1 MTIGNALSVGLIGL
15 KAFTIQIQSFIS
27 QGLPAFSI
35 IGLPDTSLSEARERV
50 KSAYQSLHCEWPE
63 SRITVNLSPA
73 SMPKSGSSY
82 DLAIAASILSARG
95 IIPLQ
100 SLDNTIILGELNLDG
115 TILPINGLLP
125 ISLFAKELGIKR
137 MIIPE
142 GNLNEANLISE
153 INAIGIKHILDLV
166 DELHGELDS
175 KDRKYAE
182 YNRERAL
189 QANSNTSYEHIHV
202 SERNAENSNNSE
214 SNNSNYGSGVE
225 NRENRENK
233 ENSHENSSENNQSNI
248 EKSLTQKSVL
258 EADTQH
264 SIGDMSEVLGQ
275 EHTKWAL
282 QVAAAGGHH
291 VMMIGPP
298 GSGKTMLASRMPGIM
313 CPLNE
318 QEQLEVASIRSLCGT
333 LPYYG
338 ISDIPPFEAPHHTA
352 SSASLIGGGTG
363 IAKPGIITR
372 AHCGVLFMDEAPEF
386 SPRVLQTLREPLES
400 GFIAVSRSK
409 GTTFYPAKFQLIIA
423 ANPCP
428 CGYAY
433 GNGERCTCKEKD
445 RIRYFSRL
453 SGPIL
458 DRIDIQ
464 MDVPPVERILIPQ
477 SESNLNKSTN
487 AQDRVVKESK
497 SINNT
502 QNNNESNAEKWRNY
516 NNTNQSSNSSNY
528 HGEPVLTSAIMRR
541 NVTIARHIAQKRFAA
556 QGWNCNA
563 QASGTW
569 LRKYTSKQA
578 LILVNNALERH
589 QLSLRGADR
598 ALRLAWTLADIAGHT
613 SPDITDMAQAISL
626 RTRI

>member
-27 QGLPAFSI
+27 PGLPAFSI

-50 KSAYQSLHCEWPE
+50 KSAYQSLHCDWPE

-82 DLAIAASILSARG
+82 DLAIASSILSAKG

-100 SLDNTIILGELNLDG
+100 SLDNTVILGELNLDG
-115 TILPINGLLP
+115 TVLPINGLLP
-125 ISLFAKELGIKR
+125 ISLFAQEMGIKR
-137 MIIPE
+137 MIIPQA
-142 GNLNEANLISE
+142 NLDEANLVDGID
-153 INAIGIKHILDLV
+153 AIGIKHILDLV
-166 DELHGELDS
+166 DELHGKLDS
-175 KDRKYAE
+175 KNRKYAQL
-182 YNRERAL
+182 NRERAL
-189 QANSNTSYEHIHV
+189 QATGNSSYEHIQV
-202 SERNAENSNNSE
+202 SERCNKNFNRGENNSNNFDY
-214 SNNSNYGSGVE
+214 SNKNDTE
-225 NRENRENK
+225 NQKKAEQK
-233 ENSHENSSENNQSNI
+233 HTSA
-248 EKSLTQKSVL
+248 QKSIL
-258 EADTQH
+258 ESDIQH

-318 QEQLEVASIRSLCGT
+318 KEQLEVASIRSLCGT

-338 ISDIPPFEAPHHTA
+338 ISDIPPFEAPHHTS

-464 MDVPPVERILIPQ
+464 MDVPPVERIMIVQ
-477 SESNLNKSTN
+477 NARDIKSNANNSNLSNNEKNNYETNKYETN
-487 AQDRVVKESK
+487 KLEQQSYIK
-497 SINNT
+497 
-502 QNNNESNAEKWRNY
+502 QNNLNNNALY
-516 NNTNQSSNSSNY
+516 N
-528 HGEPVLTSAIMRR
+528 GKPILTSAMMRK
-541 NVTIARHIAQKRFAA
+541 NVTTARRIAQVRFVK

-569 LRKYTSKQA
+569 LRKYTSKHA
-578 LILVNNALERH
+578 LMLVNSALEKH

-598 ALRLAWTLADIAGHT
+598 ALRLAWTLADIAGHV
-613 SPDITDMAQAISL
+613 SPDVTDMAQAISL

>member
-27 QGLPAFSI
+27 PGLPAFSI

-50 KSAYQSLHCEWPE
+50 KSAYQSLHCDWPE

-82 DLAIAASILSARG
+82 DLAIASSILSAKG

-100 SLDNTIILGELNLDG
+100 SLDNTVILGELNLDG
-115 TILPINGLLP
+115 TVLPINGLLP
-125 ISLFAKELGIKR
+125 ISLFAQEMGIKR
-137 MIIPE
+137 MIIPQA
-142 GNLNEANLISE
+142 NLDEANLVDGID
-153 INAIGIKHILDLV
+153 AIGIKHILDLV
-166 DELHGELDS
+166 DELHGKLDS
-175 KDRKYAE
+175 KNRKYAQL
-182 YNRERAL
+182 NRERAL
-189 QANSNTSYEHIHV
+189 QATGNSLYEHIQV
-202 SERNAENSNNSE
+202 SERNNENFNSVENNSNNLDY
-214 SNNSNYGSGVE
+214 SNKNDS
-225 NRENRENK
+225 K
-233 ENSHENSSENNQSNI
+233 NQ
-248 EKSLTQKSVL
+248 QKSEQKHILAQKSIL
-258 EADTQH
+258 ESDIQH

-318 QEQLEVASIRSLCGT
+318 KEQLEVASIRSLCGT

-338 ISDIPPFEAPHHTA
+338 ISDIPPFEAPHHTS

-464 MDVPPVERILIPQ
+464 MDVPPVERIMIAQNARDIKLNANN
-477 SESNLNKSTN
+477 SNLSNNEKNNYETNKYETN
-487 AQDRVVKESK
+487 KLEQQSYIK
-497 SINNT
+497 
-502 QNNNESNAEKWRNY
+502 QNNLNNNALY
-516 NNTNQSSNSSNY
+516 N
-528 HGEPVLTSAIMRR
+528 GKPILTSAMMRK
-541 NVTIARHIAQKRFAA
+541 NVTTARQIAQVRFVK

-569 LRKYTSKQA
+569 LRKYTSKHA
-578 LILVNNALERH
+578 LMLVNSALEKH

-598 ALRLAWTLADIAGHT
+598 ALRLAWTLADIAGHV
-613 SPDITDMAQAISL
+613 SPDVTDMAQAISL

>member
-27 QGLPAFSI
+27 PGLPAFSI

-50 KSAYQSLHCEWPE
+50 KSAYQSLHCDWPE

-82 DLAIAASILSARG
+82 DLAIASSILSAKG

-100 SLDNTIILGELNLDG
+100 SLDNTVILGELNLDG
-115 TILPINGLLP
+115 TVLPINGLLP
-125 ISLFAKELGIKR
+125 ISLFAQEMGIKR
-137 MIIPE
+137 MIIPQA
-142 GNLNEANLISE
+142 NLDEANLVDGID
-153 INAIGIKHILDLV
+153 AIGIKHILDLV
-166 DELHGELDS
+166 DELHGKLDS
-175 KDRKYAE
+175 KNRKYAQL
-182 YNRERAL
+182 NRERAL
-189 QANSNTSYEHIHV
+189 QATGNSLYEHIQV
-202 SERNAENSNNSE
+202 SERCNENFNRGENNSNNFDY
-214 SNNSNYGSGVE
+214 SNKNDTE
-225 NRENRENK
+225 NQKKAEQK
-233 ENSHENSSENNQSNI
+233 HI
-248 EKSLTQKSVL
+248 LAQKSIL
-258 EADTQH
+258 ESDIQH

-318 QEQLEVASIRSLCGT
+318 KEQLEVASIRSLCGT

-338 ISDIPPFEAPHHTA
+338 ISDIPPFEAPHHTS

-464 MDVPPVERILIPQ
+464 MDVPPVERIMIAQ
-477 SESNLNKSTN
+477 NARDIKSNANNSNLSNNEKNNYETNKLEQQSYI
-487 AQDRVVKESK
+487 K
-497 SINNT
+497 
-502 QNNNESNAEKWRNY
+502 QNNLNNNALY
-516 NNTNQSSNSSNY
+516 N
-528 HGEPVLTSAIMRR
+528 GKPILTSAMMRK
-541 NVTIARHIAQKRFAA
+541 NVTTARRIAQVRFVK

-569 LRKYTSKQA
+569 LRKYTSKHA
-578 LILVNNALERH
+578 LMLVNSALEKH

-598 ALRLAWTLADIAGHT
+598 ALRLAWTLADIAGHV
-613 SPDITDMAQAISL
+613 SPDVTDMAQAISL

>member
-27 QGLPAFSI
+27 PGLPAFSI

-50 KSAYQSLHCEWPE
+50 KSAYQSLHCDWPE

-82 DLAIAASILSARG
+82 DLAIASSILSAKG

-100 SLDNTIILGELNLDG
+100 SLDNTVILGELNLDG
-115 TILPINGLLP
+115 TVLPINGLLP
-125 ISLFAKELGIKR
+125 ISLFAQEMGIKR
-137 MIIPE
+137 MIIPQA
-142 GNLNEANLISE
+142 NLDEANLVDGID
-153 INAIGIKHILDLV
+153 AIGIKHILDLV
-166 DELHGELDS
+166 DELHGKLDS
-175 KDRKYAE
+175 KNRKYAQL
-182 YNRERAL
+182 NRERAL
-189 QANSNTSYEHIHV
+189 QATGNSSYEHIQV
-202 SERNAENSNNSE
+202 SERCNENFNRGKNNSNNFDY
-214 SNNSNYGSGVE
+214 SNKNDTE
-225 NRENRENK
+225 NQKKAEQK
-233 ENSHENSSENNQSNI
+233 HISA
-248 EKSLTQKSVL
+248 QKSIL
-258 EADTQH
+258 ESDIQH

-318 QEQLEVASIRSLCGT
+318 KEQLEVASIRSLCGT

-338 ISDIPPFEAPHHTA
+338 ISDIPPFEAPHHTS

-464 MDVPPVERILIPQ
+464 MDVPPVERIIIPQ
-477 SESNLNKSTN
+477 NTRDIRSNVDNSNLSNNEKNNYETNKLEQQSYI
-487 AQDRVVKESK
+487 K
-497 SINNT
+497 
-502 QNNNESNAEKWRNY
+502 QNNLNNNALY
-516 NNTNQSSNSSNY
+516 N
-528 HGEPVLTSAIMRR
+528 GKPILTSAMMRK
-541 NVTIARHIAQKRFAA
+541 NVTTARRIAQVRFVK

-569 LRKYTSKQA
+569 LRKYTSKHA
-578 LILVNNALERH
+578 LMLVNSALEKH

-598 ALRLAWTLADIAGHT
+598 ALRLAWTLADIAGHV
-613 SPDITDMAQAISL
+613 SPDVTDMAQAISL

>member
-27 QGLPAFSI
+27 PGLPAFSI

-50 KSAYQSLHCEWPE
+50 KSAYQSLHCDWPE

-82 DLAIAASILSARG
+82 DLAIASSILSAKG

-100 SLDNTIILGELNLDG
+100 SLDNTVILGELNLDG
-115 TILPINGLLP
+115 TVLPINGLLP
-125 ISLFAKELGIKR
+125 ISLFAQEMGIKR
-137 MIIPE
+137 MIIPQA
-142 GNLNEANLISE
+142 NLDEANLVDGID
-153 INAIGIKHILDLV
+153 AIGIKHILDLV
-166 DELHGELDS
+166 DELHGKLDS
-175 KDRKYAE
+175 KNRKYAQL
-182 YNRERAL
+182 NRERAL
-189 QANSNTSYEHIHV
+189 QATGNSSYEHIQV
-202 SERNAENSNNSE
+202 SERCNKNFNRGENNSNNFDY
-214 SNNSNYGSGVE
+214 SNKNDTE
-225 NRENRENK
+225 NQKKAEQK
-233 ENSHENSSENNQSNI
+233 HTSA
-248 EKSLTQKSVL
+248 QKSIL
-258 EADTQH
+258 ESDIQH

-298 GSGKTMLASRMPGIM
+298 GSGKTMLASRMPVIM

-318 QEQLEVASIRSLCGT
+318 KEQLEVASIRSLCGT

-338 ISDIPPFEAPHHTA
+338 ISDIPPFEAPHHTS

-464 MDVPPVERILIPQ
+464 MDVPPVERIIIPQ
-477 SESNLNKSTN
+477 NTRDIRSNVDNSNLSNNEKNNYETNKLEQQSYI
-487 AQDRVVKESK
+487 K
-497 SINNT
+497 
-502 QNNNESNAEKWRNY
+502 QNNLNNNALY
-516 NNTNQSSNSSNY
+516 N
-528 HGEPVLTSAIMRR
+528 GKPILTSAMMRK
-541 NVTIARHIAQKRFAA
+541 NVTTARRIAQVRFVK

-569 LRKYTSKQA
+569 LRKYTSKHA
-578 LILVNNALERH
+578 LMLVNNALEKH

-598 ALRLAWTLADIAGHT
+598 ALRLAWTLADIAGHV
-613 SPDITDMAQAISL
+613 SPDVTDMAQAISL

>member
-27 QGLPAFSI
+27 PGLPAFSI

-50 KSAYQSLHCEWPE
+50 KSAYQSLHCDWPE

-82 DLAIAASILSARG
+82 DLAIASSILSAKG

-100 SLDNTIILGELNLDG
+100 SLDNTVILGELNLDG
-115 TILPINGLLP
+115 TVLPINGLLP
-125 ISLFAKELGIKR
+125 ISLFAQEMGIKR
-137 MIIPE
+137 MIIPQA
-142 GNLNEANLISE
+142 NLDEANLVDGID
-153 INAIGIKHILDLV
+153 AIGIKHILDLV
-166 DELHGELDS
+166 DELHGKLDS
-175 KDRKYAE
+175 KNRKYAQL
-182 YNRERAL
+182 NRERAL
-189 QANSNTSYEHIHV
+189 QATGNSLYEHIQV
-202 SERNAENSNNSE
+202 SERNNENFNRGENNSNNFDY
-214 SNNSNYGSGVE
+214 SNKNDTE
-225 NRENRENK
+225 NQKKAEQK
-233 ENSHENSSENNQSNI
+233 HI
-248 EKSLTQKSVL
+248 LAQKSIL
-258 EADTQH
+258 ESDIQH

-318 QEQLEVASIRSLCGT
+318 KEQLEVASIRSLCGT

-338 ISDIPPFEAPHHTA
+338 ISDIPPFEAPHHTS

-464 MDVPPVERILIPQ
+464 MDVPPVERIMIAQ
-477 SESNLNKSTN
+477 NARNIKSNANNSNLSNNEKNNYETNKYETN
-487 AQDRVVKESK
+487 KLEQQSYIK
-497 SINNT
+497 
-502 QNNNESNAEKWRNY
+502 QNNLNNNALY
-516 NNTNQSSNSSNY
+516 N
-528 HGEPVLTSAIMRR
+528 GKPILTSAMMRK
-541 NVTIARHIAQKRFAA
+541 NVTTARQIAQVRFVK

-569 LRKYTSKQA
+569 LRKYTSKHA
-578 LILVNNALERH
+578 LMLVNSALEKH

-598 ALRLAWTLADIAGHT
+598 ALRLAWTLADIAGHV
-613 SPDITDMAQAISL
+613 SPDVTDMAQAISL

>member
-27 QGLPAFSI
+27 PGLPAFSI

-50 KSAYQSLHCEWPE
+50 KSAYQSLHCDWPE

-82 DLAIAASILSARG
+82 DLAIASSILSAKG

-100 SLDNTIILGELNLDG
+100 SLDNTVILGELNLDG
-115 TILPINGLLP
+115 TVLPINGLLP
-125 ISLFAKELGIKR
+125 ISLFAQEMGIKR
-137 MIIPE
+137 MIIPQA
-142 GNLNEANLISE
+142 NLDEANLVDGID
-153 INAIGIKHILDLV
+153 AIGIKHILDLV
-166 DELHGELDS
+166 DELHGKLDS
-175 KDRKYAE
+175 KNRKYAQL
-182 YNRERAL
+182 NRERAL
-189 QANSNTSYEHIHV
+189 QATGNSLYEHIQV
-202 SERNAENSNNSE
+202 SERNNENFNRGENNSNNLDYSNK
-214 SNNSNYGSGVE
+214 NNS
-225 NRENRENK
+225 K
-233 ENSHENSSENNQSNI
+233 NQ
-248 EKSLTQKSVL
+248 QKSEQKHILAQKSIL
-258 EADTQH
+258 ESDIQH

-318 QEQLEVASIRSLCGT
+318 KEQLEVASIRSLCGT

-338 ISDIPPFEAPHHTA
+338 ISDIPPFEAPHHTS

-464 MDVPPVERILIPQ
+464 MDVPPVERIMIAQ
-477 SESNLNKSTN
+477 NARDIKSNANNSNLSNNEKNNYETNKYETN
-487 AQDRVVKESK
+487 KLEQQSYIK
-497 SINNT
+497 
-502 QNNNESNAEKWRNY
+502 QNNLNNNALY
-516 NNTNQSSNSSNY
+516 N
-528 HGEPVLTSAIMRR
+528 GKPILTSAMMRK
-541 NVTIARHIAQKRFAA
+541 NVTTARQIAQVRFVK

-569 LRKYTSKQA
+569 LRKYTSKHA
-578 LILVNNALERH
+578 LMLVNSALEKH

-598 ALRLAWTLADIAGHT
+598 ALRLAWTLADIAGHV
-613 SPDITDMAQAISL
+613 SPDVTDMAQAISL

>member
-1 MTIGNALSVGLIGL
+1 MSIGNALSVGLIGL
-15 KAFTIQIQSFIS
+15 KAFTIRLQAFVS
-27 QGLPAFSI
+27 GNMPNFSI

-50 KSAYQSLHCEWPE
+50 KSAHHALHCKWPE
-63 SRITVNLSPA
+63 GRVTVNLSPA

-82 DLAIAASILSARG
+82 DLAIAASILSAEKY
-95 IIPLQ
+95 IPL
-100 SLDNTIILGELNLDG
+100 SELENTVILGELNLDG
-115 TILPINGLLP
+115 TVLPIQGMLP
-125 ISLFAKELGIKR
+125 IALYAKKKHFKR
-137 MIIPE
+137 IIIPQENLAEAQLVE
-142 GNLNEANLISE
+142 GIET
-153 INAIGIKHILDLV
+153 IGIHHIYDLV
-166 DELHGELDS
+166 TELHGT
-175 KDRKYAE
+175 
-182 YNRERAL
+182 L
-189 QANSNTSYEHIHV
+189 QEESLKLIEEDPVYKHMQV
-202 SERNAENSNNSE
+202 LERNGKGNTNSE
-214 SNNSNYGSGVE
+214 HSEILEDQSASPLQVNSKYE
-225 NRENRENK
+225 
-233 ENSHENSSENNQSNI
+233 
-248 EKSLTQKSVL
+248 
-258 EADTQH
+258 
-264 SIGDMSEVLGQ
+264 IGDMCEVIGQ

-298 GSGKTMLASRMPGIM
+298 GSGKTMLASRIPSIM

-352 SSASLIGGGTG
+352 SAASLIGGGTG
-363 IAKPGIITR
+363 VAKPGIITR

-400 GFIAVSRSK
+400 GHIAISRSK
-409 GTTFYPAKFQLIIA
+409 GTTLYPAKFQLVIA

-433 GNGERCTCKEKD
+433 GNGERCTCKE
-445 RIRYFSRL
+445 RERARYFSRL

-464 MDVPPVERILIPQ
+464 MDVPPVERIVIP
-477 SESNLNKSTN
+477 N
-487 AQDRVVKESK
+487 
-497 SINNT
+497 
-502 QNNNESNAEKWRNY
+502 QNNQVHGPSEESS
-516 NNTNQSSNSSNY
+516 TT
-528 HGEPVLTSAIMRR
+528 LTSEMMRN
-541 NVTIARHIAQKRFAA
+541 NVTEARQVARTRFSK
-556 QGWNCNA
+556 QGWDCNA

-578 LILVNNALERH
+578 VGLINRALEKH

-598 ALRLAWTLADIAGHT
+598 ALRLAWTLADLSGHT
-613 SPDITDMAQAISL
+613 SPDMTDMAQAISL